1 MNKNEILNSLLKNN
15 PIEKLEDLRFI
26 NKKLNQINNNINK
39 YQHIYNLIKE
49 NENNNINFNFKSL
62 LTKKKKIVNPRIN
75 LINQLNH
82 IASHYQVEEKTENN
96 KEHKL
101 FKDKYNEVINS
112 FNHLD
117 TNTGIDNKINKKKYF
132 PQVPHENEKRK
143 LVNSYSQKLK
153 KFNINNINDLISM
166 KNNNNNLILA
176 YRDNKASSPNI
187 NSYTTTQTIRVG
199 FGDYAYG
206 SIYCKKPRLYPLNY
220 YKTKLQTFK
229 TLSSNHNNKPKI
241 LSDLI
246 PQNTKKIKLKSDFYN
261 YYKGQKLFP
270 KLKFKI

>member
-1 MNKNEILNSLLKNN
+1 MNKNEILNNLLKNN
-15 PIEKLEDLRFI
+15 PIEKLEDLKFI
-26 NKKLNQINNNINK
+26 NKKLNQINNNITK
-39 YQHIYNLIKE
+39 YQQLYNLMKE
-49 NENNNINFNFKSL
+49 NENNNINFNFKTL
-62 LTKKKKIVNPRIN
+62 FKKKKKIINPRLY
-75 LINQLNH
+75 LINQINH
-82 IASHYQVEEKTENN
+82 IASHYQVEEKTVNN

-112 FNHLD
+112 FNHID
-117 TNTGIDNKINKKKYF
+117 TNTNIDNKKNKKIYF

-143 LVNSYSQKLK
+143 LVNSHSQNLK
-153 KFNINNINDLISM
+153 KFNINNINNMKSM
-166 KNNNNNLILA
+166 NNNNNFILA

-187 NSYTTTQTIRVG
+187 NSYTSTQIIRVG

-206 SIYCKKPRLYPLNY
+206 SSYCKNPRLYPLNY
-220 YKTKLQTFK
+220 YKTKMQTFK
-229 TLSSNHNNKPKI
+229 TLSSNSTNKPKI

>member
-1 MNKNEILNSLLKNN
+1 MNKNEILNDLLKNN
-15 PIEKLEDLRFI
+15 PVEKLEDLKFI

-39 YQHIYNLIKE
+39 YQHLYNLIKE
-49 NENNNINFNFKSL
+49 NENNNLNFNFKTL
-62 LTKKKKIVNPRIN
+62 FKRKKKIFNPRMNLVNQIN
-75 LINQLNH
+75 YL
-82 IASHYQVEEKTENN
+82 ASHYQVEEETVSN

-112 FNHLD
+112 FSHID
-117 TNTGIDNKINKKKYF
+117 TNTNVDNKKNKKIYF

-153 KFNINNINDLISM
+153 KFKINNIKSM
-166 KNNNNNLILA
+166 NNIGNNNFILA
-176 YRDNKASSPNI
+176 YRDNKSSSPKV

-199 FGDYAYG
+199 FGDYAF
-206 SIYCKKPRLYPLNY
+206 SSTNCKNPRIYPLNF
-220 YKTKLQTFK
+220 YKTKLQTSN
-229 TLSSNHNNKPKI
+229 TLSSNNINKPKI

-246 PQNTKKIKLKSDFYN
+246 PQNTKKFKLKSDFYN